1 MLDDSSA
8 LNAEPEAI
16 QFHGEALARD
26 VWARTY
32 GVWIVAGFVAI
43 FACFLIAMNLAGQV
57 PGKSFALKS
66 ISDVFQF
73 VGEGIGCFF
82 CVRIALRLRK
92 VFIQLRRELMA
103 KEIGRAPT
111 ANLKADRAEKQAAYR
126 GYLAWTFLAIA
137 IALYVAGQII
147 WTSYDVRMNSADV
160 PFPGLY
166 DLGFVTSYA
175 FFLAGTLLLTRR
187 GERAV
192 SRTYL
197 LLDALAIIGAALA
210 LSWFFLLGPSISG
223 LPQAPSPGAAFLS
236 LYFPTGDLFLVAVGA
251 FLMFSPLSSR
261 TQQPVFLL
269 LCSGLFLLAI
279 TDSLLSYY
287 NFLTGFNTG
296 TLQDVL
302 WPVSMQLIGL
312 AAIAYP
318 YSVAREQ
325 EQKRSSIHID
335 SIIPP
340 LPPSSRIS
348 QLTAIALAVLPLML
362 VLMTCAL
369 LLLRITPRGGTIAIQ
384 SNFVVL
390 ALVLILIA
398 RQALT
403 LLENNRLITQIQSE
417 LMLSQRELYRQ
428 RRDMEEAKRR
438 AQEKQELEEG
448 VAALRSVLT
457 RVARGDYSARVLA
470 ISGPLQQI
478 AVILNTMLDQL
489 NSNAHQSAHYKQLT
503 HDFRTVQDA
512 IERFEQGLPPWTTN
526 QPPSQCTAELRAI
539 FLGLL
544 HVHAGQTNQ
553 WRNLRS
559 SLDSNSKLIRHLRET
574 LSKIRYS
581 KLFSQS
587 DQQLNAEGVVL
598 DLAISEATIL
608 EQQHQ
613 HVVDQ
618 VPRTT
623 STTTKMAGLN
633 NISQSGK

>member
-1 MLDDSSA
+1 MLDDSNA
-8 LNAEPEAI
+8 LQPEPQAPC
-16 QFHGEALARD
+16 FHGEALARD
-26 VWARTY
+26 LWARKY
-32 GVWIVAGFVAI
+32 GIWIVAGFVTI
-43 FACFLIAMNLAGQV
+43 FACFLISMNLAGQV

-66 ISDVFQF
+66 VSDILQF
-73 VGEGIGCFF
+73 LGEGIGCLF
-82 CVRIALRLRK
+82 CVRIAVRLHK
-92 VFIQLRRELMA
+92 VFVQLRRELMA
-103 KEIGRAPT
+103 KEIGRKPSN
-111 ANLKADRAEKQAAYR
+111 NLEADRAEKQAAYR

-137 IALYVAGQII
+137 IALYVFGQIV

-166 DLGFVTSYA
+166 DLGFVASYA
-175 FFLAGTLLLTRR
+175 FFLVGTLLLTRR
-187 GERAV
+187 SETAV

-197 LLDALAIIGAALA
+197 LLDALAIIGASLA

-223 LPQAPSPGAAFLS
+223 LPQAPGPAAAFLS

-287 NFLTGFNTG
+287 NFSGGFNTG

-302 WPVSMQLIGL
+302 WPASMQLIGL
-312 AAIAYP
+312 AAIVYP
-318 YSVAREQ
+318 DSIAREQ
-325 EQKRSSIHID
+325 EQKENTINVG

-340 LPPSSRIS
+340 LPASSRIS
-348 QLTAIALAVLPLML
+348 QLTAIALTIVPLIL

-369 LLLRITPRGGTIAIQ
+369 LLLRVTQRGGVIAIQ

-403 LLENNRLITQIQSE
+403 LLENNRLIAQIQSE

-428 RRDMEEAKRR
+428 RRDVEEANRR
-438 AQEKQELEEG
+438 AKERQELEEG

-457 RVARGDYSARVLA
+457 RVARGDFSARVLA

-489 NSNAHQSAHYKQLT
+489 NSNARQSAHYKQLM
-503 HDFRTVQDA
+503 HEFKIVQEA
-512 IERFEQGLPPWTTN
+512 VERFEQGLPPWTAS
-526 QPPSQCTAELRAI
+526 QLPPQSTAEMRAI

-544 HVHAGQTNQ
+544 HMYTGQASQ
-553 WRNLRS
+553 WRNMRS
-559 SLDSNSKLIRHLRET
+559 SLDSTSKLTRHLRET
-574 LSKIRYS
+574 LSKIKHS
-581 KLFSQS
+581 NIFTQS
-587 DQQLNAEGVVL
+587 GQPNAEGVVL
-598 DLAISEATIL
+598 ELAISEATVL
-608 EQQHQ
+608 EQQQ
-613 HVVDQ
+613 QIVIEQ
-618 VPRTT
+618 VMRSGS
-623 STTTKMAGLN
+623 STAQVMSLGDT
-633 NISQSGK
+633 SQSKK

>member
-1 MLDDSSA
+1 MLDDSHT
-8 LNAEPEAI
+8 LKAEPEAI
-16 QFHGEALARD
+16 EFHGEALARD
-26 VWARTY
+26 LWARKY

-43 FACFLIAMNLAGQV
+43 FACFLIGMNLAGQI

-82 CVRIALRLRK
+82 CVRVALRLRE
-92 VFIQLRRELMA
+92 VYIQLRRELMA
-103 KEIGRAPT
+103 KEIGRKPSD
-111 ANLKADRAEKQAAYR
+111 NLAADRAEKQAAYR

-147 WTSYDVRMNSADV
+147 WTSYDVRMNSVDV

-166 DLGFVTSYA
+166 DLGFVASYA
-175 FFLAGTLLLTRR
+175 FFLVGTLLLTRR
-187 GERAV
+187 GKTAV
-192 SRTYL
+192 NSTYL
-197 LLDALAIIGAALA
+197 LLDALAIIAAALA

-261 TQQPVFLL
+261 TQQPVLLL

-318 YSVAREQ
+318 DSVMREQ
-325 EQKRSSIHID
+325 EQKASSINTG

-340 LPPSSRIS
+340 LPASSRIS
-348 QLTAIALAVLPLML
+348 QLTAIALTIVPLML

-369 LLLRITPRGGTIAIQ
+369 LLLRITPLGGLRAIQ

-428 RRDMEEAKRR
+428 RRDIEEGRRR

-489 NSNAHQSAHYKQLT
+489 NSNARQSAYYKQLT
-503 HDFRTVQDA
+503 QDFRTVQEA

-526 QPPSQCTAELRAI
+526 QPPPQCTTELRAI

-544 HVHAGQTNQ
+544 HVYVGQANQ
-553 WRNLRS
+553 WRSLRS
-559 SLDSNSKLIRHLRET
+559 SLDSNSKLTRHLRET
-574 LSKIRYS
+574 LSKIRHS

-598 DLAISEATIL
+598 DLAISEATVL
-608 EQQHQ
+608 EQQQ
-613 HVVDQ
+613 QIVIDQ
-618 VPRTT
+618 VPRTAS
-623 STTTKMAGLN
+623 STAQMASLN
-633 NISQSGK
+633 TIPQTRK